1 MVVSAAPFPGRAYS
15 GTDHDAGGVRD
26 LPSGSEGPKQAFRA
40 PKEKQGGWADFG
52 GLWYDSCFHVKYH
65 LRQRMQF
72 LTWVF
77 IYV

>member
-1 MVVSAAPFPGRAYS
+1 MVSAAPFPGRAYS

-52 GLWYDSCFHVKYH
+52 GLWY
-65 LRQRMQF
+65 
-72 LTWVF
+72 
-77 IYV
+77 